1 MQMLRASPTLRTLSA
16 MTLANTVGSGLL
28 GASVV
33 LYFTHLVGLSGGQV
47 GLGLTVAGG
56 LGLLVGIPVGHV
68 ADRRGPREVLV
79 VLMLGEAV
87 ATLSYVFVR
96 SFGVFLVAVCLVVTV
111 DRAASAVT
119 QGLLARVLPVEDRV
133 AARAF
138 LRAVTNVGFAIG
150 SGIAGLGILVD
161 THGAYDALIVGDA
174 VTFAVAALLLLRLP
188 HVPPQPPAHDDGPRL
203 IVLRDRPY
211 LAVSGLVAIMSLHV
225 SLLDV
230 GLPLWVQGHTS
241 APRAIV
247 AVIFI
252 VNCVTVALFS
262 VRFARGSDTVVGAA
276 RAGARAGVLL
286 AASCVVFA
294 LTSGLAATL
303 AAVVLVLAAV
313 VQVGGEMAQAAS
325 GWGLGFG
332 LAPDHAQGQYQGA
345 ASTAVAVAMMA
356 GPATM
361 AAVTSAGTLG
371 WLAYGAVFLAAG
383 FATVPVAAWAATS
396 RERAAAMADA
406 TR

>member
-1 MQMLRASPTLRTLSA
+1 MLRTSPTLRTLSA

-79 VLMLGEAV
+79 ALMFGEAV

-111 DRAASAVT
+111 DRAASAVK
-119 QGLLARVLPVEDRV
+119 QGLLAQVLPTADRV

-150 SGIAGLGILVD
+150 SGIAGIGILID
-161 THGAYDALIVGDA
+161 TRAAYDVLIAGDA

-188 HVPPQPPAHDDGPRL
+188 HVPPQPPAANGPRL
-203 IVLRDRPY
+203 VVLRDRPY
-211 LAVSGLVAIMSLHV
+211 LAVSALVAVMSLHV

-230 GLPLWVQGHTS
+230 GLPLWVEGHTN

-252 VNCVTVALFS
+252 VNCVIVALFS
-262 VRFARGSDTVVGAA
+262 VRFARGSDTVAGAA
-276 RAGARAGVLL
+276 RAGARAAVLL
-286 AASCVVFA
+286 ALSCVVFA
-294 LTSGLAATL
+294 ATSGPAATV
-303 AAVVLVLAAV
+303 AAIVLVVAAV

-325 GWGLGFG
+325 GWGLAFG

-345 ASTAVAVAMMA
+345 ASTAVAIAMMA

-361 AAVTSAGTLG
+361 AGVTSAGTVG
-371 WLAYGAVFLAAG
+371 WLAYGAVFLLAG
-383 FATVPVAAWAATS
+383 FATVPVAAWAQRT
-396 RERAAAMADA
+396 RDAAAAA
-406 TR
+406 AV

>member
-1 MQMLRASPTLRTLSA
+1 MPMLRTSPTLRTLSA

-79 VLMLGEAV
+79 LLMLGEAV
-87 ATLSYVFVR
+87 ATMSYVFVR

-111 DRAASAVT
+111 GQASSAVK
-119 QGLLARVLPVEDRV
+119 QGLLAQVLPTQDRV

-150 SGIAGLGILVD
+150 SGIAGIGILFD
-161 THGAYDALIVGDA
+161 TRAAYDVLIVGDA

-188 HVPPQPPAHDDGPRL
+188 HVPPQPPAASGPRL
-203 IVLRDRPY
+203 VVLRDRPY
-211 LAVSGLVAIMSLHV
+211 LAVSALVAVMSLHV
-225 SLLDV
+225 NLLDV
-230 GLPLWVQGHTS
+230 GLPLWVEGHTN

-252 VNCVTVALFS
+252 VNCVIVALFS
-262 VRFARGSDTVVGAA
+262 VRFARGSDTVAGAA
-276 RAGARAGVLL
+276 RAGARAAVLL
-286 AASCVVFA
+286 ALSCVVFA
-294 LTSGLAATL
+294 LTSGPAATVAAIVL
-303 AAVVLVLAAV
+303 VVAAVI
-313 VQVGGEMAQAAS
+313 QVGGEMAQSAS
-325 GWGLGFG
+325 GWGLAFG

-345 ASTAVAVAMMA
+345 ASTAVAIAMMA

-361 AAVTSAGTLG
+361 AGVTSAGTIG
-371 WLAYGAVFLAAG
+371 WLAYGAVFLVAG
-383 FATVPVAAWAATS
+383 FATIPVAAWAQRT
-396 RERAAAMADA
+396 REAAAAA
-406 TR
+406 TV

>member
-1 MQMLRASPTLRTLSA
+1 MLRTSPTLRTLSA

-79 VLMLGEAV
+79 ALMLGEAV

-111 DRAASAVT
+111 DRAASAVK
-119 QGLLARVLPVEDRV
+119 QGLLAQVLPSEDRV

-150 SGIAGLGILVD
+150 SGIAGIGILID
-161 THGAYDALIVGDA
+161 TQAAYDVLIAGDA

-188 HVPPQPPAHDDGPRL
+188 HVPPQPPAATGPRL
-203 IVLRDRPY
+203 VVLRDRPY
-211 LAVSGLVAIMSLHV
+211 LAVSALVAVMSLHV

-230 GLPLWVQGHTS
+230 GLPLWVEGHTN

-247 AVIFI
+247 AVVFI
-252 VNCVTVALFS
+252 VNCVLVALFS
-262 VRFARGSDTVVGAA
+262 VRFARGSDTVAGAA
-276 RAGARAGVLL
+276 RAGARAAVLL
-286 AASCVVFA
+286 ALSCVVFA
-294 LTSGLAATL
+294 ATSGPAATVAAIVL
-303 AAVVLVLAAV
+303 VIAAVI
-313 VQVGGEMAQAAS
+313 QVGGEMAQSAS
-325 GWGLGFG
+325 GWGLAFG

-345 ASTAVAVAMMA
+345 ASTAVAIAMMA

-361 AAVTSAGTLG
+361 AGVTSAGTIG
-371 WLAYGAVFLAAG
+371 WLAYGAVFLLAG
-383 FATVPVAAWAATS
+383 FATVPVAAWAQRT
-396 RERAAAMADA
+396 REAAAA
-406 TR
+406 TAV